1 MGTMALSHTQV
12 TFNSGLSQ
20 PLALKIALPPVQLC
34 SLSLGRGGGD
44 THAPVRPEYSSTD

>member
-1 MGTMALSHTQV
+1 MGTMALSHAQV
-12 TFNSGLSQ
+12 TFHSGLPQ
-20 PLALKIALPPVQLC
+20 PLALKIALPPVRVS